1 MRLALLHSPLT
12 FGRAPKQTRK
22 ASITSA
28 DGPIERRLLVEP
40 GREPA
45 IWFEVEDF
53 LRYFDHFDNPTGLQR
68 VSFEIFTEAA
78 RLYRQSG
85 RARFCRLSVYTKKL
99 VPIDFDTVVSAY
111 RNPPGK
117 AAPWTNIWAPAHIG
131 RDVLDTAKTI
141 LRHPR
146 FFLRILK
153 TALRDIAD
161 IAIPRRRFERHARPG
176 DVIVSLGASWAI
188 PGYMRHIEEAKRKL
202 GIKFSFLLHDL
213 IPIQNESFVEPWHV
227 SKFRDWLGEA
237 IPTADTIFT
246 TTRNLRRDL
255 LKSAGDAKSMLPP
268 IEILQPGAGL
278 SDRHLAGECTTAR
291 FPERFVLFVSTIE
304 IRKNH
309 RLLVRVWRQL
319 IERYGADAVPTLV
332 FAGKIGW
339 LVDDLMAELA
349 ASDYLG
355 GKIKIMSGLSDA
367 DLHQA
372 YRSCLFTVFPSLCEG
387 WGLPVAE
394 SLIHGKLCVAS
405 NIAPCLE
412 TGGNFIDYFDP
423 TDDGEALEQIE
434 KLLLDP
440 ARLAAQEA
448 RLRAEYRPRAW
459 ADCVHTLIGTLGK
472 NVPQTQ
478 SAERAAAEIPTAGF
492 IESAGGAFAIA
503 ESSAQPL

>member
-12 FGRAPKQTRK
+12 FGRTLKQIRK
-22 ASITSA
+22 TSVNSA
-28 DGPIERRLLVEP
+28 DGPIEQRLLVEP
-40 GREPA
+40 SREPA

-68 VSFEIFTEAA
+68 VSFEIFAEAA
-78 RLYRQSG
+78 RLYGQSG

-99 VPIDFDTVVSAY
+99 VPIDFDVVVAAY
-111 RNPPGK
+111 RDPPGK
-117 AAPWTNIWAPAHIG
+117 TAPWTNIWAPAHIG
-131 RDVLDTAKTI
+131 SDLLGTAMTV

-146 FFLRILK
+146 FFLRLLK
-153 TALRDIAD
+153 TALRDVVD
-161 IAIPRRRFERHARPG
+161 LVVPRRRFERHARPG
-176 DVIVSLGASWAI
+176 DVVVSLGASWAI
-188 PGYMRHIEEAKRKL
+188 PGYMRHIDEAKRKL

-227 SKFRDWLGEA
+227 SKFRDWIGEA

-246 TTRNLRRDL
+246 TTRNSRRDL
-255 LKSAGDAKSMLPP
+255 LTSAGDAKDMLPP

-278 SDRHLAGECTTAR
+278 SDRHLAGEPTTAR

-309 RLLVRVWRQL
+309 RLLLRVWRRL
-319 IERYGADAVPTLV
+319 IERHGADAVPTLV

-349 ASDYLG
+349 ASNYLD
-355 GKIKIMSGLSDA
+355 GKIRIMSGLSDA
-367 DLHQA
+367 DLHRA

-405 NIAPCLE
+405 NIAPCFE
-412 TGGNFIDYFDP
+412 TGGEFIDYFDP
-423 TDDGEALEQIE
+423 ADDDDALAQIE
-434 KLLLDP
+434 RLLTDP
-440 ARLAAQEA
+440 DRMAAMEA

-459 ADCVHTLIGTLGK
+459 ADCVHTLIGTLGNK
-472 NVPQTQ
+472 VPQMRHAE
-478 SAERAAAEIPTAGF
+478 SAATDIAVGGLV
-492 IESAGGAFAIA
+492 ESAGGAFAIV
-503 ESSAQPL
+503 ENSAQPL